1 MSTKSQNIKLFITK
15 ILRPAAW
22 LVLLST
28 PTLIFLLAYIGLH
41 DANVNAI
48 LPHLHIFALLLT
60 GALGL
65 RIFAGNLTHPSGRSS
80 RVLRAGVT
88 SIFLYALITYYV
100 LAVIGLYSW
109 SRIFTLDL
117 VSAYFGRPLLQLLDS
132 FGIPWI
138 LFFAFVTLGLA
149 IIYWI
154 LHYFEKTIR
163 ASAPFPAATHRLPS
177 IIIGLLLILIS
188 TFGMLGFS
196 NNPRGDVEEPFAL
209 TFFPSQ
215 FGDPL
220 QSISMNH
227 ALARRYD
234 AEANQE
240 RSNYRL
246 SATVT
251 EKPTLILFIV
261 DGLRPDH
268 MGVLGYCR
276 NTTPFLNRLSSN
288 GKITHLGNLHSV
300 CADSTCGLVSL
311 ASSRYPHEL
320 SSGFFSLYEVLGR
333 ARYRTSLILSG
344 DHKGFYGLGEL
355 YGDVDSLVD
364 GNSFAG
370 TAVNDDNGIFE
381 ILQSLPEP
389 SGSPSFFQFHLMS
402 AHNLGTRWEHMQ
414 EFKPSKNYGF
424 RLLRGSHEESINFYD
439 NGVRQTDHAIERIML
454 ELQNKGYLDRYI
466 AIITSDHGEALGER
480 GAWGH
485 SEEVIEP
492 ALRIPLVIISG
503 DGKKEPGKQPSR
515 IYFGSIVDIAPTIL
529 DLLTLPRPS
538 TWSGKSLLEEEEPRT
553 IFFRQEERAGLV
565 QRTSD
570 GAILKYW
577 RNIRTGKEF
586 VFDLISDPLESRNL
600 LDTIPNPD
608 LGRWRLKTL
617 NAVALID
624 ARNTE

>member
-1 MSTKSQNIKLFITK
+1 M
-15 ILRPAAW
+15 
-22 LVLLST
+22 
-28 PTLIFLLAYIGLH
+28 
-41 DANVNAI
+41 
-48 LPHLHIFALLLT
+48 
-60 GALGL
+60 
-65 RIFAGNLTHPSGRSS
+65 
-80 RVLRAGVT
+80 
-88 SIFLYALITYYV
+88 
-100 LAVIGLYSW
+100 
-109 SRIFTLDL
+109 
-117 VSAYFGRPLLQLLDS
+117 LQLLDS

-617 NAVALID
+617 NAVALVDSSKYRIAAND
-624 ARNTE
+624 SRTRRSSHRNCTVVAGLQIG